1 MTRRS
6 DRFRPSRAGVV
17 NVWDYAD
24 EEFVF
29 ADGRLVL
36 RGHNGSGKTKALEV
50 LFPFVLDGYTDAR
63 RLDPFSGQNRTMK
76 SNLLYRGDESAY
88 GYVWMEFA
96 RAADGDDP
104 DTGAPAAD
112 DPGTETVTLVI
123 GLRAHRHR
131 DGVTPSFFVTDQRLG
146 VDFGLLATDGRPLT
160 ERQLKAALGE
170 DAHHSTAADYRR
182 AVDTR
187 LFGLGERY
195 VQLLDLL
202 LALRRPLLA
211 KDLDPEKVSHTLT
224 GGLSPLDDALV
235 DQAARDFANLAAV
248 QSRFAGATAA
258 HEAARTFTGVY
269 ADYLTTNARHRLS
282 RVAAAT
288 EQADAHARTV
298 TEAAAELDRATD
310 ARERARER
318 AAELSEEAA
327 RLDAQC
333 TALRQHE
340 TLRDQQ
346 ALQVRR
352 ENNDARARQ
361 IATQRARVRAQEE
374 EISRLSGETA
384 RVAERVERERV
395 RAEELRTELT
405 AAAEHSGI
413 AHDAE
418 GPVDTGDD
426 LPETAR
432 ARADARLDDVRA
444 VRERLAALD
453 RAEDGRVRAET
464 AAVRAEDTLGA
475 RERECAGAEE
485 ELAELRR
492 TAARNLDG
500 WSERWEIAGPDC
512 LTALRGTLEHYGEP
526 GTPTLAQ
533 VFNEQLHDQQL
544 HVAARANGLES
555 EQTRLGEELAAVR
568 REREDIAAERDDA
581 PPTDPLRPAPRGD
594 RPGAPLWQLVRFAD
608 DLPEEHGA
616 AVEGA
621 LHTAGLLT
629 AWVHP
634 DPDLTRQALERAEA
648 DVYLL
653 PGADADAGADAGDG
667 AGSARPAPTGPTL
680 ADLLVPETQ
689 DRVPTDT
696 IARVLASVP
705 LAGGDGAP
713 LTELPAGVDTGSRF
727 RLGPLTGAHPKP
739 AAEFIGATNRAQR
752 RRERLEAHDARISE
766 LSARYTE
773 LGARLARD
781 HELLKDFDRAR
792 ADLPDATEVVRALRT
807 LEHHSTLLA
816 SARAARSET
825 RRDFDAAVAQVDAER
840 RQVRAAAAERAMPTR
855 REDVDA
861 VAAAAEAFRDT
872 ARNLHATRA
881 GIADH
886 ERDLTGRQDTVARLT
901 EALEGDRADLDRSR
915 TEHQRE
921 TEELATLEAAIDAPA
936 RELLDQLERAQ
947 AELGDVRGR
956 HRGATGEASR
966 EHDLAVRSETLR
978 DSGRQSLAQA
988 LGTLF
993 EHAAAFAGLTQ
1004 PAVRAVMGVD
1014 TPGTWP
1020 APDQWPAPEEAA
1032 QRLLTGRAATV
1043 REVLPGTAADLLDGF
1058 AGAVGTGEVGEAE
1071 LKTAGNRMSQALRTF
1086 QEALGGDAEGYRVDH
1101 EVGASGLVTVHVND
1115 ENGRNPVS
1123 AFARAVAE
1131 RVEEQGA
1138 LLHEEEQGVLE
1149 DELLSGIAQQI
1160 HDRVRTA
1167 KQLVRAMDRDTRA
1180 RPMSSGTRVGIR
1192 WSRSDGLTDHQRRAT
1207 ELVRRDGAG
1216 LGPRGLGELRAVLR
1230 RMIRDYHATHPRA
1243 SHKQVLAAVL
1253 DYRDWYRFELRLAE
1267 PGKDEVTLTKNKH
1280 EQMSGGEKSAAI
1292 HLPLFAAAN
1301 ALYSSAAPTCPRV
1314 VALDEAFAGI
1324 DDRYKPELMGLTVT
1338 FDLDMFMTGHDLWV
1352 HYDTVPMAAHYDM
1365 HHDKASHTVSA
1376 LLMLWDGEQTL
1387 DADAGFAGNEE
1398 LAAELLGIA
1407 PTRYVPQSTAGTLLD
1422 EAAQ

>member
-17 NVWDYAD
+17 NVWDYVD
-24 EEFVF
+24 EEFAF

-96 RAADGDDP
+96 RDSDDAG
-104 DTGAPAAD
+104 T
-112 DPGTETVTLVI
+112 TETVTLVI

-131 DGVTPSFFVTDQRLG
+131 DGVSPSFFVTDQRLG

-182 AVDTR
+182 AVDAR

-248 QSRFAGATAA
+248 QSRFASAKAA

-269 ADYLTTNARHRLS
+269 ADYLTANARHRLS

-288 EQADAHARTV
+288 EQADTHARTV
-298 TEAAAELDRATD
+298 TEAAAELDRATEAREE
-310 ARERARER
+310 ARERADQLAKE
-318 AAELSEEAA
+318 SE

-333 TALRQHE
+333 ATLRQHE

-352 ENNDARARQ
+352 ENNEARARQ
-361 IATQRARVRAQEE
+361 IATQQARVRAQEE
-374 EISRLSGETA
+374 EISRLSGEAA
-384 RVAERVERERV
+384 RVAERVERERA
-395 RAEELRTELT
+395 RAEDLRTELS
-405 AAAEHSGI
+405 AAAEASGI
-413 AHDAE
+413 VHDAE
-418 GPVDTGDD
+418 GEVDTGDD

-432 ARADARLDDVRA
+432 GRASARLDDVRA
-444 VRERLAALD
+444 VRERLNAQD
-453 RAEDGRVRAET
+453 RAEDGRARAE
-464 AAVRAEDTLGA
+464 AAATRAEDTLG
-475 RERECAGAEE
+475 ERETECAKAEE
-485 ELAELRR
+485 KLTELRA
-492 TAARNLDG
+492 TVAQNLDA
-500 WSERWEIAGPDC
+500 WSERWEIVGPES
-512 LTALRGTLEHYGEP
+512 LTALRDTLDHYGEP
-526 GTPTLAQ
+526 GTATLAQ

-544 HVAARANGLES
+544 QAATRANGLES
-555 EQTRLGEELAAVR
+555 EQSRLGEELAAVR
-568 REREDIAAERDDA
+568 RERDHIAAERDDA
-581 PPTDPLRPAPRGD
+581 PPADPLRPAPREG
-594 RPGAPLWQLVRFAD
+594 RPGAPLWQLVRFAE
-608 DLPEEHGA
+608 DLTEAHAA

-621 LHTAGLLT
+621 LHAAGLLT
-629 AWVHP
+629 AWIHP
-634 DPDLTRQALERAEA
+634 DPDLTRDALAQGEA
-648 DVYLL
+648 DAYLL
-653 PGADADAGADAGDG
+653 PAEQGATGANGQ
-667 AGSARPAPTGPTL
+667 TL
-680 ADLLVPETQ
+680 ADVLVPETQ
-689 DRVPTDT
+689 EHVPADT
-696 IARVLASVP
+696 IARVLASIP
-705 LAGGDGAP
+705 FNDGESDA
-713 LTELPAGVDTGSRF
+713 LLGVDTRARF
-727 RLGPLTGAHPKP
+727 RLGPLTGAHPKA

-752 RRERLEAHDARISE
+752 RRERLAARDARLEE
-766 LSARYTE
+766 LSARCTE
-773 LGARLARD
+773 LGDRLARA

-792 ADLPDATEVVRALRT
+792 ADLPDATEVVKALRALER
-807 LEHHSTLLA
+807 HSTLLA
-816 SARAARSET
+816 SARAARAEA
-825 RRDFDAAVAQVDAER
+825 RRDLDAAVAQVDAER
-840 RQVRAAAAERAMPTR
+840 RQVRTAAAERAMPTR

-861 VAAAAEAFRDT
+861 VAAAAEAFQDT
-872 ARNLHATRA
+872 ARNLHAARTD
-881 GIADH
+881 IAEY
-886 ERDLTGRQDTVARLT
+886 ERDLTGRQDTVTRLT
-901 EALEGDRADLDRSR
+901 EALDSDRADLDQSR
-915 TEHQRE
+915 TDHARE

-936 RELLDQLERAQ
+936 RELLDQLEQAQ
-947 AELGDVRGR
+947 NQLREVQKQ
-956 HRGATGEASR
+956 HRDATAVASR
-966 EHDLAVRSETLR
+966 EHDLSVRSETLR
-978 DSGRQSLAQA
+978 DSGRQALAQA

-1014 TPGTWP
+1014 TAGSWP
-1020 APDQWPAPEEAA
+1020 VADQWPAPEEAA
-1032 QRLLTGRAATV
+1032 ERLLTGQAATV
-1043 REVLPGTAADLLDGF
+1043 REILPGAAAALLDGF
-1058 AGAVGTGEVGEAE
+1058 AEVVGTKDVGDAE
-1071 LKTAGNRMSQALRTF
+1071 LKTAGTRMSQALRTF

-1131 RVEEQGA
+1131 RVEEQGV
-1138 LLHEEEQGVLE
+1138 LLREEEQGVLE

-1160 HDRVRTA
+1160 HDRVRAA
-1167 KQLVRAMDRDTRA
+1167 KLLVRAMDRDTRA

-1192 WSRSDGLTDHQRRAT
+1192 WSRSDGLGDHQRRAT
-1207 ELVRRDGAG
+1207 ELVRQDGSG

-1230 RMIRDYHATHPRA
+1230 EMIREYHARHPRA

-1398 LAAELLGIA
+1398 LAAQLLGIT

-1422 EAAQ
+1422 EAAT

>member
-17 NVWDYAD
+17 NVWDYVD
-24 EEFVF
+24 EEFAF

-76 SNLLYRGDESAY
+76 SNLLYRGDESNH

-96 RAADGDDP
+96 RAADGDDE
-104 DTGAPAAD
+104 
-112 DPGTETVTLVI
+112 GTETVTLVI
-123 GLRAHRHR
+123 GMRAHRHR
-131 DGVTPSFFVTDQRLG
+131 DGVNPSFFVTDQRLG
-146 VDFGLLATDGRPLT
+146 VDFGLLSTDGRPLT

-170 DAHHSTAADYRR
+170 TAHHATAADYRR
-182 AVDTR
+182 AVDAR

-248 QSRFAGATAA
+248 QRRFASATAA

-269 ADYLTTNARHRLS
+269 ADYLTANARHRLS
-282 RVAAAT
+282 RVAGAT
-288 EQADAHARTV
+288 EQADTHARTV
-298 TEAAAELDRATD
+298 AEAADELDRATAARD
-310 ARERARER
+310 QARESVTEL
-318 AAELSEEAA
+318 AEDAA

-333 TALRQHE
+333 AALRQHE

-352 ENNDARARQ
+352 EGNDKLARQ
-361 IATQRARVRAQEE
+361 IATGQARVAAQEE
-374 EISRLSGETA
+374 EISRLSGEAA
-384 RVAERVERERV
+384 RVAERVGHERALAER
-395 RAEELRTELT
+395 LRTELT
-405 AAAEHSGI
+405 AAAEGSGI
-413 AHDAE
+413 VHDAE
-418 GPVDTGDD
+418 GDADTGDD

-432 ARADARLDDVRA
+432 ARASARLDDVRA
-444 VRERLAALD
+444 VREQLAAQD
-453 RAEDGRVRAET
+453 RAEDGRTRAET
-464 AAVRAEDTLGA
+464 TAARAEDTLSGQEEA
-475 RERECAGAEE
+475 CAEAEE
-485 ELAELRR
+485 ELVGLRR
-492 TAARNLDG
+492 ATTEALDV
-500 WSERWEIAGPDC
+500 WSARWEIAGPDT
-512 LTALRGTLEHYGEP
+512 LVALRETVERYGEA

-533 VFNEQLHDQQL
+533 VFNEHLHDQQ
-544 HVAARANGLES
+544 VRAATKANALES
-555 EQTRLGEELAAVR
+555 EQTSLGEELASAR
-568 REREDIAAERDDA
+568 RERDHIAAERDDA
-581 PPTDPLRPAPRGD
+581 PPADPLRPAPRD
-594 RPGAPLWQLVRFAD
+594 ERPGAPLWQLVRFAD
-608 DLPEEHGA
+608 HLSDDHGA

-621 LHTAGLLT
+621 LHAAGLLT
-629 AWVHP
+629 AWIHP
-634 DPDLTRQALERAEA
+634 DPEQTRRALELGEA
-648 DVYLL
+648 DAYLL
-653 PGADADAGADAGDG
+653 PGTRETTA
-667 AGSARPAPTGPTL
+667 TTL
-680 ADLLVPETQ
+680 ADVLVPETQ
-689 DRVPTDT
+689 DHVPTDT
-696 IARVLASVP
+696 IASVLASIPFGGAEP
-705 LAGGDGAP
+705 LAD
-713 LTELPAGVDTGSRF
+713 LGVDTGARF

-752 RRERLEAHDARISE
+752 RRERLAAQDARIAD
-766 LSARYTE
+766 LSTRHTE
-773 LGARLARD
+773 LGERLARA

-792 ADLPDATEVVRALRT
+792 ADLPDATGVARALRA
-807 LEHHSTLLA
+807 LERHSTLLA
-816 SARAARSET
+816 SARSARAEA
-825 RRDFDAAVAQVDAER
+825 RRDLDAAIAQVDAER
-840 RQVRAAAAERAMPTR
+840 RQVRATAAERAMPTR

-861 VAAAAEAFRDT
+861 VAVAAQTFQDT
-872 ARNLHATRA
+872 ARKLHTTRA
-881 GIADH
+881 DIA
-886 ERDLTGRQDTVARLT
+886 EYQNDLTGRQDTVTRLT
-901 EALEGDRADLDRSR
+901 EALEGDRAELDRSR
-915 TEHQRE
+915 GDHQRE
-921 TEELATLEAAIDAPA
+921 AEELATLEASVDAPA

-947 AELGDVRGR
+947 GELRDVQARKEKAEQ
-956 HRGATGEASR
+956 EAAR

-978 DSGRQSLAQA
+978 DSGRQSLARE
-988 LGTLF
+988 LTTLF
-993 EHAAAFAGLTQ
+993 EHAAAFSGLTQ
-1004 PAVRAVMGVD
+1004 PTVREIVGVQA
-1014 TPGTWP
+1014 TGTWP
-1020 APDQWPAPEEAA
+1020 LPDQWPDPEEAA
-1032 QRLLTGRAATV
+1032 RTLLTGEATTV
-1043 REVLPGTAADLLDGF
+1043 REVLPGAAATLLDAF
-1058 AGAVGTGEVGEAE
+1058 TEAVGGKEVGDTE
-1071 LKTAGNRMSQALRTF
+1071 LRNAGNRMSQALRTF

-1101 EVGASGLVTVHVND
+1101 EVGPSGLVTVHVND

-1123 AFARAVAE
+1123 SFARSVAE

-1138 LLHEEEQGVLE
+1138 LLREEEQGVLE
-1149 DELLSGIAQQI
+1149 DELLGGIAQQV
-1160 HDRVRTA
+1160 HDRVRAA

-1192 WSRSDGLTDHQRRAT
+1192 WSRSDGLSEPQRLAT

-1216 LGPRGLGELRAVLR
+1216 LGPRGLGELRGVLR

-1398 LAAELLGIA
+1398 LAAELLGIT
-1407 PTRYVPQSTAGTLLD
+1407 PTRYVPQPTEGTLL
-1422 EAAQ
+1422 EESA

>member
-17 NVWDYAD
+17 NVWDYVD
-24 EEFVF
+24 EEFAF

-96 RAADGDDP
+96 RTTDGDP
-104 DTGAPAAD
+104 DTGDA
-112 DPGTETVTLVI
+112 GTTETVTLVI

-131 DGVTPSFFVTDQRLG
+131 DGVSPSFFVTDQRLG

-182 AVDTR
+182 AVDAR

-248 QSRFAGATAA
+248 QSRFASANAA

-269 ADYLTTNARHRLS
+269 ADYLTANARHRLS
-282 RVAAAT
+282 RVASAT
-288 EQADAHARTV
+288 EQADTHARTV
-298 TEAAAELDRATD
+298 TEAAAELDRATE
-310 ARERARER
+310 ARDLARER
-318 AAELSEEAA
+318 AAELARESE

-333 TALRQHE
+333 ATLRQHE

-352 ENNDARARQ
+352 ENNEARARQ
-361 IATQRARVRAQEE
+361 ISTQQTRVRAQEE
-374 EISRLSGETA
+374 EISRLSGEAA
-384 RVAERVERERV
+384 RVAERVERERA
-395 RAEELRTELT
+395 RAEELRTELC
-405 AAAEHSGI
+405 AAAEASGI
-413 AHDAE
+413 VHDAE
-418 GPVDTGDD
+418 GEVDTGDD

-432 ARADARLDDVRA
+432 GRASARLDDVRA
-444 VRERLAALD
+444 VRERLNAQD
-453 RAEDGRVRAET
+453 RAEDGRARAE
-464 AAVRAEDTLGA
+464 AAATRAEDTLGG
-475 RERECAGAEE
+475 RETECAGAQEK
-485 ELAELRR
+485 LTELRA
-492 TAARNLDG
+492 TLAQNLDA
-500 WSERWEIAGPDC
+500 WSERWEIVGPES
-512 LTALRGTLEHYGEP
+512 LTALRDTLDHYGEP
-526 GTPTLAQ
+526 GTATLAQ

-544 HVAARANGLES
+544 QAAARANGLES
-555 EQTRLGEELAAVR
+555 EQSRLGEELAAVR
-568 REREDIAAERDDA
+568 RERDHIAAERDDA
-581 PPTDPLRPAPRGD
+581 PPADPLRPAPREG
-594 RPGAPLWQLVRFAD
+594 RPGAPLWQLVRFAE
-608 DLPEEHGA
+608 DLTEDHAA

-621 LHTAGLLT
+621 LHAAGLLT
-629 AWVHP
+629 AWIHP
-634 DPDLTRQALERAEA
+634 DPELTREALAQGEA
-648 DVYLL
+648 DAYLL
-653 PGADADAGADAGDG
+653 PAEPGATGATAG
-667 AGSARPAPTGPTL
+667 TL
-680 ADLLVPETQ
+680 ADVLVPETQ
-689 DRVPTDT
+689 DHVPVDVIT
-696 IARVLASVP
+696 RVLASIP
-705 LAGGDGAP
+705 FNEGEGDAP
-713 LTELPAGVDTGSRF
+713 VGVDTTVTGVDTRATGVDTPATGVDTRARF
-727 RLGPLTGAHPKP
+727 RLGPLTGARPKA

-752 RRERLEAHDARISE
+752 RRERLAAHDTRIEELCAR
-766 LSARYTE
+766 RTE
-773 LGARLARD
+773 LGDRLARA

-792 ADLPDATEVVRALRT
+792 ADLPDATEAAKALRA

-816 SARAARSET
+816 SARAARAEA
-825 RRDFDAAVAQVDAER
+825 RRDLDAAVAQVDAER
-840 RQVRAAAAERAMPTR
+840 RQVRTAAAERAMPTR

-861 VAAAAEAFRDT
+861 VAAAAEAFQDT
-872 ARNLHATRA
+872 ARNLRA
-881 GIADH
+881 ARADIAEY

-901 EALEGDRADLDRSR
+901 EALDSDRADLDQSR
-915 TEHQRE
+915 TDHERE

-936 RELLDQLERAQ
+936 RELLDQLEQAQ
-947 AELGDVRGR
+947 SQLREVQER
-956 HRGATGEASR
+956 HRAATAEASR

-1014 TPGTWP
+1014 TSGAWP
-1020 APDQWPAPEEAA
+1020 VPDQWPAPEEAA
-1032 QRLLTGRAATV
+1032 ERLLTGQAATV
-1043 REVLPGTAADLLDGF
+1043 REILPGAAAALLDGF
-1058 AGAVGTGEVGEAE
+1058 AEAVGTKDVGDAE
-1071 LKTAGNRMSQALRTF
+1071 LKTAGTRMSQALRTF

-1138 LLHEEEQGVLE
+1138 LLREEEQGVLE

-1160 HDRVRTA
+1160 HDRVRAA
-1167 KQLVRAMDRDTRA
+1167 KLLVRAMDRDTRA

-1192 WSRSDGLTDHQRRAT
+1192 WSRSDGLGDHQRRAT
-1207 ELVRRDGAG
+1207 ELVRHDGSG

-1230 RMIRDYHATHPRA
+1230 EMIRDYHARHPRA

-1267 PGKDEVTLTKNKH
+1267 PGKDEATLTKNKH

-1398 LAAELLGIA
+1398 LAAQLLGIT

-1422 EAAQ
+1422 EAAT

>member
-17 NVWDYAD
+17 NVWDYVD
-24 EEFVF
+24 EEFAF

-96 RAADGDDP
+96 RTTDGDP
-104 DTGAPAAD
+104 DTEGADA
-112 DPGTETVTLVI
+112 TETVTLVI

-131 DGVTPSFFVTDQRLG
+131 DGVNPSFFVTDQRLG

-182 AVDTR
+182 AVDAR

-248 QSRFAGATAA
+248 QNRFASAKAA

-269 ADYLTTNARHRLS
+269 ADYLTANARHRLS

-288 EQADAHARTV
+288 EQADTHARTV
-298 TEAAAELDRATD
+298 TEAAAELDRATQ
-310 ARERARER
+310 AREEARER
-318 AAELSEEAA
+318 AAALAKESE

-333 TALRQHE
+333 ATLRQHE

-352 ENNDARARQ
+352 ENNEARARQ
-361 IATQRARVRAQEE
+361 IATQQARVRAQEE
-374 EISRLSGETA
+374 EISRLSGEAA
-384 RVAERVERERV
+384 RVAERVERERA
-395 RAEELRTELT
+395 RAEDLRTELS
-405 AAAEHSGI
+405 AAAEASGI
-413 AHDAE
+413 VHDAE
-418 GPVDTGDD
+418 GEVDTGVD

-432 ARADARLDDVRA
+432 ARAGARLDDVRA
-444 VRERLAALD
+444 VRKRLDAQD
-453 RAEDGRVRAET
+453 RAEDGRARAE
-464 AAVRAEDTLGA
+464 AAATRAEETLG
-475 RERECAGAEE
+475 ERETECARAEE
-485 ELAELRR
+485 KLTELRA
-492 TAARNLDG
+492 TVAQNLEV
-500 WSERWEIAGPDC
+500 WSERWEIVGPES
-512 LTALRGTLEHYGEP
+512 LTALRDTLDRYGEP
-526 GTPTLAQ
+526 GTATLAQ

-544 HVAARANGLES
+544 QAAARANGLES
-555 EQTRLGEELAAVR
+555 EQSRLGEDLAAVR
-568 REREDIAAERDDA
+568 RERDHIAAERDDA
-581 PPTDPLRPAPRGD
+581 PPADPLRPAPREH

-608 DLPEEHGA
+608 DLPEDHAA

-621 LHTAGLLT
+621 LHAAGLLT
-629 AWVHP
+629 AWIHP
-634 DPDLTRQALERAEA
+634 DPELTREALAQGEA
-648 DVYLL
+648 DAYLL
-653 PGADADAGADAGDG
+653 PTTSGAT
-667 AGSARPAPTGPTL
+667 SSTGRTL
-680 ADLLVPETQ
+680 ADVLIPETQ
-689 DRVPTDT
+689 EHVPTDV
-696 IARVLASVP
+696 IARVLTSIP
-705 LAGGDGAP
+705 FD
-713 LTELPAGVDTGSRF
+713 EDTQLIRVNARAHF
-727 RLGPLTGAHPKP
+727 RLGPLTGAHPKA
-739 AAEFIGATNRAQR
+739 AAEYIGATNRAQR
-752 RRERLEAHDARISE
+752 RRERLAEHDTRVEE
-766 LSARYTE
+766 LSARCTE
-773 LGARLARD
+773 LGDRLARA

-792 ADLPDATEVVRALRT
+792 ADLPDATEAAKALRALER
-807 LEHHSTLLA
+807 HSTLLA
-816 SARAARSET
+816 SARAARAEA
-825 RRDFDAAVAQVDAER
+825 RRDLDAAVAQVDAER
-840 RQVRAAAAERAMPTR
+840 RQVRTAAAERAMPAR

-861 VAAAAEAFRDT
+861 VAAAAEAFQDT
-872 ARNLHATRA
+872 ARSLHTARA
-881 GIADH
+881 DIAEY
-886 ERDLTGRQDTVARLT
+886 ERDLTGRRDTVTRLT
-901 EALEGDRADLDRSR
+901 EALDSDRADLDQSR
-915 TEHQRE
+915 TDHARE

-936 RELLDQLERAQ
+936 RELLDQLEQAQ
-947 AELGDVRGR
+947 SQLREVQKQ
-956 HRGATGEASR
+956 HRDATAEASR
-966 EHDLAVRSETLR
+966 EHDLSVRSETLR

-1014 TPGTWP
+1014 TAGAWPVPG
-1020 APDQWPAPEEAA
+1020 QWPDPEDAA
-1032 QRLLTGRAATV
+1032 QRLLTGQAAAV
-1043 REVLPGTAADLLDGF
+1043 REILPGAAAALLDGF
-1058 AGAVGTGEVGEAE
+1058 AEAVGTKDVGDAE
-1071 LKTAGNRMSQALRTF
+1071 LKTAGTRMSQALRTF

-1138 LLHEEEQGVLE
+1138 LLREEEQGVLE

-1160 HDRVRTA
+1160 HDRVRAA
-1167 KQLVRAMDRDTRA
+1167 KLLVRAMDRDTRA

-1192 WSRSDGLTDHQRRAT
+1192 WSRSDGLGDHQRRAT
-1207 ELVRRDGAG
+1207 ELVRHDGTG

-1230 RMIRDYHATHPRA
+1230 EMIRDYHARHPRA

-1398 LAAELLGIA
+1398 LAAQLLGIT

-1422 EAAQ
+1422 ETARD